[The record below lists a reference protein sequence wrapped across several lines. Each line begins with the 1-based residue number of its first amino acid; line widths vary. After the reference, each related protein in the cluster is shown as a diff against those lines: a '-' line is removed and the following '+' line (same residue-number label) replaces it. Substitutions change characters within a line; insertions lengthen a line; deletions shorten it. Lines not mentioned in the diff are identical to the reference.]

1 MLYAGK
7 EEQAGCVYPGGEAA
21 ALRGALTPRH
31 PHRRKEHFA
40 VWIFLWQGRCAS
52 ALAWSGFWSAGVKNS
67 WTIQT
72 PERCGKEVVTV
83 LLLGIIVLLLFGYLV
98 YALTHPER
106 F

>member
-31 PHRRKEHFA
+31 PHRRKEYFA

-52 ALAWSGFWSAGVKNS
+52 ALAWSGSVWV
-67 WTIQT
+67 
-72 PERCGKEVVTV
+72 VVTV

>member
-1 MLYAGK
+1 MAGTL
-7 EEQAGCVYPGGEAA
+7 CVSFS
-21 ALRGALTPRH
+21 L
-31 PHRRKEHFA
+31 
-40 VWIFLWQGRCAS
+40 VWLLVRWCQ
-52 ALAWSGFWSAGVKNS
+52 NS

>member
-31 PHRRKEHFA
+31 PHRRKEYFA
-40 VWIFLWQGRCAS
+40 VCAS